1 MEKKKFRKI
10 YIEITNIC
18 NLKCSFCPD
27 TKRKKEYMSINNF
40 KCIIKKIKKY
50 TDLITLHI
58 KGEPLLHPNLRD
70 IFEICENENIKVNIT
85 TNGTLLKENIEILT
99 LYNSVRQINISLH
112 SININENNEKY
123 NTKIYMKNI
132 LESVKKIKEK
142 SNIIIS
148 YRFWN
153 LEDINSSDKNTNILK
168 ILEEEYNQENLIE
181 KMKKQKFQ
189 ELDKNIFI
197 NQDTEFEWP
206 DLEKNII
213 SEKGTCMGLKNQI
226 GILVNGDVVPC
237 CLDQNGNI
245 KLGNIYN
252 QELEEILNSNLAQKI
267 VKGFNENQIIHELCK
282 RCGFRNIRF

>member
-1 MEKKKFRKI
+1 MKKKKFRKI

-58 KGEPLLHPNLRD
+58 KGEPLLHPNLKE
-70 IFEICENENIKVNIT
+70 ILKICENENIKVNIT

-237 CLDQNGNI
+237 CLDQNGDI